1 MGHLK
6 VCQRRGRKDRQRNGT
21 QRKERKARDC
31 GNKGRVKRK
40 QRGIPI
46 RETDEGTAEDDSNI

>member
-1 MGHLK
+1 M
-6 VCQRRGRKDRQRNGT
+6 CQRRGRKDRQRNGT